1 MLQHPNI
8 LDANKL
14 KQRLEFWR
22 ASGKRIV
29 FTNGCYDIL
38 HPGHVDLLARARALG
53 DILLLGVNSDASVR
67 RLGKGSR
74 SIRLQSGLLCWPTL
88 TAWME

>member
-38 HPGHVDLLARARALG
+38 HPGHVDLLARAKALG

-67 RLGKGSR
+67 RLGKGSDR
-74 SIRLQSGLLCWPTL
+74 PINPFAVRAFVLDRKSVV
-88 TAWME
+88 